1 MSKIDYKSA
10 GVNIDAGN
18 EVIKRI
24 GSSVRATHSS
34 AVLTD
39 IGGFGSLYDLSKIL
53 KGYKHPVLVQSID
66 GVGTKAIVARL
77 ADNFDSIGYD
87 LVSACCNDIAVLGA
101 KPLTFLDYVANDRL
115 SPDVAEVIISSI
127 ARACQDV
134 GVSLVGGETA
144 EMPDTY
150 LPDEHDLVGV
160 VTGIVDKP
168 EIINGKSIVPGDAVL
183 GFPSNG
189 LHTNGYSLARKV
201 LFDLGGFDV
210 ADSHPDLDVTIGE
223 ALLKPHINYTLPIHK
238 LVSSDVNIKGLAH
251 ITGGGLVENIPRIL
265 PDNCSVVLDPEAWPV
280 PPIINLI
287 HNIGDL
293 ARDEMVRTFNMG
305 IGLVLIV
312 NEGSVHKVEKVV
324 GQSLKIFKIGKVIT
338 GNQKVIGFEQAV

>member
-77 ADNFDSIGYD
+77 ANNFDSIGYD

-210 ADSHPDLDVTIGE
+210 ADSPPDLDVTIGE

-238 LVSSDVNIKGLAH
+238 LVSSDVDIKGLAH

-293 ARDEMVRTFNMG
+293 ARNEMVRTFNMG

>member
-39 IGGFGSLYDLSKIL
+39 IGGFGSLYDLTEIL
-53 KGYKHPVLVQSID
+53 KEYKHPVLVQSID

-77 ADNFDSIGYD
+77 AGDFNSIGYD

-115 SPDVAEVIISSI
+115 RPDVAEVIISSI
-127 ARACQDV
+127 ARACKDV
-134 GVSLVGGETA
+134 GVALVGGETA

-150 LPDEHDLVGV
+150 LPDEHDLVGI

-168 EIINGKSIVPGDAVL
+168 EIINGESIAPGDAVL

-201 LFDLGGFDV
+201 LFDMGRYGV
-210 ADSHPDLDVTIGE
+210 TDSHPDLDGTIGD
-223 ALLKPHINYTLPIHK
+223 ALLKPHINYTMPIHQ
-238 LVSSDVNIKGLAH
+238 LTNTHIDIKGMAH

-265 PDNCSVVLDPEAWPV
+265 PENCSVTLDPGAWSV

-287 HNIGDL
+287 QNIGDL
-293 ARDEMVRTFNMG
+293 DRNEMFRTFNMG

-312 NEGSVHKVEKVV
+312 NEGSIQEIVKNV
-324 GQSLKIFKIGKVIT
+324 GSSMKISKIGKVIA
-338 GNQKVIGFEQAV
+338 GNQKVTGL

>member
-18 EVIKRI
+18 EIIKRI

-39 IGGFGSLYDLSKIL
+39 IGGFGSLYDLTEIL
-53 KGYKHPVLVQSID
+53 KEYKHPVLVQSID

-77 ADNFDSIGYD
+77 AGKFDSIGYD

-115 SPDVAEVIISSI
+115 SPDIVEVIISSI
-127 ARACQDV
+127 ARACKAI

-160 VTGIVDKP
+160 VTGIIDKP
-168 EIINGKSIVPGDAVL
+168 EIIDGKSIVPGDAVL
-183 GFPSNG
+183 GFPSSG
-189 LHTNGYSLARKV
+189 LHTNGYSLARKI
-201 LFDLGGFDV
+201 LFDMGGLGV
-210 ADSHPDLDVTIGE
+210 TSNHPDLDVTIGE
-223 ALLKPHINYTLPIHK
+223 ALLKPHINYTLPIRQ
-238 LVSSDVNIKGLAH
+238 LVNSDIDIKGLAH

-265 PDNCSVVLDPEAWPV
+265 PENCSVNLDPETWPI

-287 HNIGDL
+287 QNIGDL
-293 ARDEMVRTFNMG
+293 DKNEMIRTFNMG
-305 IGLVLIV
+305 IGLVLIINKEAV
-312 NEGSVHKVEKVV
+312 TKVKEII
-324 GQSLKIFKIGKVIT
+324 GQSSQIFKIGKVIA
-338 GNQKVIGFEQAV
+338 GNQKVIGF